1 MKKQQRKWRWAVI
14 VFLFIAAT
22 LCPKKTEAASATVSF
37 SSQEESVAVGEELSI
52 EIMVETDSL
61 IGSIEGYLD
70 YDNSMLEYL
79 SGAKAV
85 SGSNGTLKLAASLS
99 NPAESKSYKVTFR
112 ARKKGNCIIEFS
124 EQPVIYEAETEEAM
138 SVSYEDISIQ
148 IEKARI
154 LSNNT
159 KLDSLQISPGTLEPS
174 FAKTVRSYKT
184 YVGTSVDRMTISAV
198 PSDADATVSVQ
209 GNENLVEGE
218 NLITITVTAPSGRQK
233 KYKLYV
239 QKETAQAVEP
249 VSKPKKKTQKKQKTE
264 KDLDADFQI
273 SAKNGKIILKNRIKY
288 TLVDLDDSGKIP
300 AGYVKTKLILYGI
313 TVTAYTLEQ
322 DLEND
327 FILMYAKRDGEEP
340 QFYQYDRAEKTIQRF
355 SGISSK
361 SSGTKIVVG
370 QEEKELSVDEYNNK
384 VKKLSMV
391 VGISVALAL
400 LFAIGMLNFAIK
412 YFSSKA
418 GKVDELYR

>member
-1 MKKQQRKWRWAVI
+1 MKKQQRKWKWAVI
-14 VFLFIAAT
+14 VFLFITAT

-70 YDNSMLEYL
+70 YDNNMLEYL

-99 NPAESKSYKVTFR
+99 NPVESKSYKVTFR

-174 FAKTVRSYKT
+174 
-184 YVGTSVDRMTISAV
+184 
-198 PSDADATVSVQ
+198 
-209 GNENLVEGE
+209 
-218 NLITITVTAPSGRQK
+218 
-233 KYKLYV
+233 
-239 QKETAQAVEP
+239 
-249 VSKPKKKTQKKQKTE
+249 
-264 KDLDADFQI
+264 
-273 SAKNGKIILKNRIKY
+273 
-288 TLVDLDDSGKIP
+288 
-300 AGYVKTKLILYGI
+300 
-313 TVTAYTLEQ
+313 
-322 DLEND
+322 
-327 FILMYAKRDGEEP
+327 
-340 QFYQYDRAEKTIQRF
+340 
-355 SGISSK
+355 
-361 SSGTKIVVG
+361 
-370 QEEKELSVDEYNNK
+370 
-384 VKKLSMV
+384 
-391 VGISVALAL
+391 
-400 LFAIGMLNFAIK
+400 
-412 YFSSKA
+412 
-418 GKVDELYR
+418 